1 MTESNLHTSW
11 HKEDHAEGF
20 DGWSRLS
27 TRELKKVYE
36 SFNEILLFKIN
47 KASLSGRT
55 FVEVGCATA
64 ELYRYMKRY
73 HPDFQYIGF
82 DISEPAIHRAGKKY
96 PNGAFYVCDTQLST
110 IKDHISS
117 PSVVFARDVVHHQPD
132 PWASL
137 TQMVQL
143 ATEAAILR
151 IRTRDLGETV
161 LDPELS
167 CQRVYGSWVPF
178 IVLNF
183 EETVEA
189 IKRSANVSQVS
200 FYKHYQILGGHNGRY
215 LPKECYHPETG
226 TAETAVYVQLSEE
239 PVSEPRIL
247 VTERQDSDPH
257 LNIVEKGLR
266 ELWNL
271 PFKR

>member
-1 MTESNLHTSW
+1 
-11 HKEDHAEGF
+11 
-20 DGWSRLS
+20 
-27 TRELKKVYE
+27 
-36 SFNEILLFKIN
+36 
-47 KASLSGRT
+47 
-55 FVEVGCATA
+55 
-64 ELYRYMKRY
+64 
-73 HPDFQYIGF
+73 
-82 DISEPAIHRAGKKY
+82 
-96 PNGAFYVCDTQLST
+96 
-110 IKDHISS
+110 
-117 PSVVFARDVVHHQPD
+117 
-132 PWASL
+132 
-137 TQMVQL
+137 MVQL

-189 IKRSANVSQVS
+189 IKRSDNVSQVS

-247 VTERQDSDPH
+247 VMERQDSDPH

-266 ELWNL
+266 GFRLLLAYVTFTSLEWASRGPLQINSCWVAGAGEAL
-271 PFKR
+271 PRRRGILVLATNSNRNSTFQTSRPLPDAGL